1 MFWTNSETNLRR
13 PPKGGSFIGH
23 IMNTYLKSKLHG
35 ATVTHSE
42 LHYDGSVAI
51 DETLLNLAD
60 IAEFEQLDVY
70 NVTNGE
76 RWTTYALKAEP
87 NSGII
92 SVNGAGARLCQ
103 VGDTVIICC
112 YEIGSMP
119 FAMPKLIYLTGE
131 NKIDRV
137 TNTIDKQMSDVV

>member
-1 MFWTNSETNLRR
+1 
-13 PPKGGSFIGH
+13 
-23 IMNTYLKSKLHG
+23 MNTYLKSKLHG
-35 ATVTHSE
+35 ATVTNAE

-60 IAEFEQLDVY
+60 IAEFEQIDAY
-70 NVTNGE
+70 NVTNGQ

-103 VGDTVIICC
+103 VGDT
-112 YEIGSMP
+112 
-119 FAMPKLIYLTGE
+119 
-131 NKIDRV
+131 
-137 TNTIDKQMSDVV
+137 SDHMLL